1 MPMNPLLL
9 ATVLVLGLSA
19 PAQDRGRR
27 PREQSAPRL
36 LTATGLYAEP
46 ASLRVDPDLL
56 PYSPQY
62 PLWSDGAVKSRWVFL
77 PKGKAIN
84 VRDLDAWTF
93 PVGTK
98 FWKEFSFKGRKVET
112 RMLWHAA
119 ATTWVYAAYAWRPD
133 QTEADLVDDAGLRG
147 AAEIAPGITHTIPGI
162 PDCKSCH
169 GNAVM
174 PVLGFNTLQLS
185 TDRDPNALH
194 AEPLR
199 PGMATLQTLVEHRL
213 IQPLRREFVESP
225 PRIQTRNPR
234 TRTVLGYLSSNCG
247 NCHRATSPIPDV
259 ILDFCHPCRTP
270 DEVSAPGLCSTVGR
284 RTHFLIPEAAAETRA
299 IAPGHPE
306 SSLILHRMTSRR
318 PISQMPPVGSALVD
332 TEAVDLLRA
341 WISQDLAP
349 RPIPATPGP
358 SMK

>member
-9 ATVLVLGLSA
+9 AAVLVLGGSA
-19 PAQDRGRR
+19 PAQDRDRR

-46 ASLRVDPDLL
+46 ASLRVHPGIL

-84 VRDLDAWTF
+84 VSNPDAWTF

-112 RMLWHAA
+112 RLLWHASA
-119 ATTWVYAAYAWRPD
+119 NAWVYAAYAWRPD
-133 QTEADLVDDAGLRG
+133 QTEADLVGDTGLRS
-147 AAEIAPGITHTIPGI
+147 AAEIAPGITHTIPGTL
-162 PDCKSCH
+162 DCKSCH
-169 GNAVM
+169 GNAFI

-194 AEPLR
+194 AEPLG
-199 PGMATLQTLVEHRL
+199 PDMATLQTLVEQRL
-213 IQPLRREFVESP
+213 IQPVRREFVENP
-225 PRIQTRNPR
+225 PRIHAANPR
-234 TRTVLGYLSSNCG
+234 TRTALGYLSTNCG
-247 NCHRATSPIPDV
+247 NCHRASSPIPDV
-259 ILDFCHPCRTP
+259 SLDLRHAYGTP
-270 DEVSAPGLCSTVGR
+270 DEVSAPGLHSTLGR
-284 RTHFLIPEAAAETRA
+284 RTHCVIPDAVIETQA

-306 SSLILHRMTSRR
+306 ASLIVYRMSSRR
-318 PISQMPPVGSALVD
+318 PISQMPPIGSALVD
-332 TEAVDLLRA
+332 TEAVEFFRA
-341 WISQDLAP
+341 WITQDLAP
-349 RPIPATPGP
+349 RTRAG
-358 SMK
+358 SAGSSQK